1 MNKIAYKVSVAVST
15 VTLLFGSFTTSL
27 FAEDLTISG
36 NGNKSTNTIIYNNT
50 SDCKVEQETNT
61 LVLASVSATSSTGGN
76 KISGNTGAGD
86 KTIDT
91 GSATS
96 TASLTVSGGNNSMS
110 NPCCCQPNSE
120 TNGSSVDISGNGK
133 KSTNKVTV
141 DKSTSSTIEQESFT
155 GVFAKV
161 KAKSRTGRNKV
172 KDNTGAGNVG
182 VTTNSAESTSTL
194 DVKGGT
200 NTL

>member
-1 MNKIAYKVSVAVST
+1 MNKLAYKVSVAVST
-15 VTLLFGSFTTSL
+15 AAILFGSFAPSV
-27 FAEDLTISG
+27 FAENLTITG
-36 NGNKSTNTIIYNNT
+36 NAKKSTNTIIYNNT
-50 SDCKVEQETNT
+50 SDCTVEQETNT

-76 KISGNTGAGD
+76 IVSGNTGAGD

-96 TASLTVSGGNNSMS
+96 NASLTVTGGSNNMS

-120 TNGSSVDISGNGK
+120 PNGSTVDISGNAK

-141 DKSTSSTIEQESFT
+141 NKSSSSTIEQESFT

-172 KDNTGAGNVG
+172 KDNTGGGNVG
-182 VTTNSAESTSTL
+182 ITTDSADSTSTL
-194 DVKGGT
+194 DVTGGT